1 MRELAFRELHFANRI
16 SNNSFGEVWLGGW
29 HGAPVAIKR
38 LKQRHM
44 TRAEL
49 AAVKEELML
58 HQTLRNPYIV
68 QLIGA
73 CTVQPAMC
81 LITEFAQHGSLEE
94 FVQEAKQDIP
104 LRLRLAFL
112 HDIAR
117 GMSFLHHC
125 GIVHGRLKSSNLLL
139 FENKRVRVAD
149 FGLAQLTATKL
160 EVALSEEPHPVGSS
174 SRWMSPELLLA
185 QPRHSSARTD
195 LAGSEDEELL
205 NPPSSKT
212 DVFSFAMVIYQLW
225 IRKAPFFNIL
235 RENDVEAVILRG
247 DRPVLSSAAERQCP
261 PVNAIMERCWE
272 KRPSQRP
279 EFGSLA
285 GEIDKL
291 LTAEGR
297 DPRPLTETKIS
308 DLRVAIEQVKAR
320 YGTGDDGS
328 AEAAQPGEEKVT
340 TADGEAKRR
349 EASTAGTGLHH
360 VVFAL

>member
-16 SNNSFGEVWLGGW
+16 STNSFGDVWLGGW

-49 AAVKEELML
+49 AAVRDELML

-73 CTVQPAMC
+73 CTAQPAIC

-94 FVQEAKQDIP
+94 FVRAAKQDIP

-117 GMSFLHHC
+117 GMAFLHHC
-125 GIVHGRLKSSNLLL
+125 GIVHGRLKMSNLLL

-160 EVALSEEPHPVGSS
+160 EVALSGEAHPVGPN

-185 QPRHSSARTD
+185 QPRHSSARSD
-195 LAGSEDEELL
+195 LAGSDDEELL

-225 IRKAPFFNIL
+225 TRKAPFFNIL

-272 KRPSQRP
+272 QRPSQRP

-285 GEIDKL
+285 GEIDKV

-297 DPRPLTETKIS
+297 DPRPLTEAKVV

-320 YGTGDDGS
+320 YGTGDALI
-328 AEAAQPGEEKVT
+328 AENAQPNEEK
-340 TADGEAKRR
+340 AANAQGESKRA
-349 EASTAGTGLHH
+349 EQSATGMC
-360 VVFAL
+360 V